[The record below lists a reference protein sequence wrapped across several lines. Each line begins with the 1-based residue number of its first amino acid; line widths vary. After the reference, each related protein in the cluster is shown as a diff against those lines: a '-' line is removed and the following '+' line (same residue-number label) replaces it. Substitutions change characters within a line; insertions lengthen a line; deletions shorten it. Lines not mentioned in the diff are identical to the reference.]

1 MELKYKEQNLDL
13 KYDIGRI
20 KVIEKV
26 TNMPLMALLSQT
38 SGMMSLETLETYF
51 AYGLKN
57 VDNDSYIPV
66 SKGLEIADDL
76 IQNEGYSQI
85 VSIVVDALQR
95 DCPFF
100 FQVA

>member
-1 MELKYKEQNLDL
+1 MELKYKGQNLDL

-20 KVIEKV
+20 KIIEKA
-26 TNMPLMALLSQT
+26 TNMPLMALLSKT

-57 VDNDSYIPV
+57 IDNSYVPV

-76 IQNEGYSQI
+76 IQNEGYSKI